1 MIDEFAQIVGLLS
14 AFTSSRDA
22 SKAQDFA
29 EFNAWLMEHN
39 HHEAL
44 KSINSNTKAIS
55 FVESYLNRQLPEIQ
69 SKIDILTAMVQVL
82 IESQSNS
89 NDEISPRRTAY
100 VKNVLIL
107 ILQRDIFEKYS
118 VTDLDEILKYVED
131 IFIADG
137 ILYNRYVL
145 KEILRDTLSS
155 KLSAYEIVNK
165 HWNSLVS

>member
-14 AFTSSRDA
+14 AFTSSRGA

-39 HHEAL
+39 HHEVL
-44 KSINSNTKAIS
+44 ESINSNTKAIS

-82 IESQSNS
+82 IESQNNS
-89 NDEISPRRTAY
+89 NDVISPRRTAY

-107 ILQRDIFEKYS
+107 ILQREIFGKYS
-118 VTDLDEILKYVED
+118 VRDLDKILKYVED

-137 ILYNRYVL
+137 VSYNRYVL
-145 KEILRDTLSS
+145 KEILRETLEA
-155 KLSAYEIVNK
+155 KKTVYDIVNDNWYELCK
-165 HWNSLVS
+165 

>member
-14 AFTSSRDA
+14 AFTSSRDS
-22 SKAQDFA
+22 SKAKDFA
-29 EFNAWLMEHN
+29 EFNAWLIEHN

-89 NDEISPRRTAY
+89 SDEISPRRTAY

-107 ILQRDIFEKYS
+107 ILQRDIFGKYL

-145 KEILRDTLSS
+145 KEILRETLEA
-155 KLSAYEIVNK
+155 KKTVYDIVNDNWHELCK
-165 HWNSLVS
+165 